1 MDPLRELKRTVE
13 ELAAF
18 SEIGKTLTSTLDIRE
33 VLKMIMQKVSELL
46 QPENWSLLLVDEE
59 SQELYFEAAVGQGAE
74 KIRDLR
80 IKIGEGIAGWVA
92 REGEPVLVSD
102 VQQDPRFASRFDQV
116 SQFETTSVLAVPLR
130 SKDRTL
136 GVIELINSRSRGE
149 DGSAFS
155 EKDVRTLASI
165 ADYAAIALE
174 NARNFQRLQELTI
187 VDDHTGLFNS
197 RHLQRQLESELVR
210 ARRFG
215 HPVSVV
221 FMDLDHFKSVN
232 DTHGHQRGSALLREA
247 GQLLVQQLRTV
258 DIPVRYGG
266 DEFVVLL
273 PETDRV
279 QATVC
284 AWRLREAIANH
295 VFLVSEGVA
304 VRITASFGVAA
315 FPEDASS
322 GDDLVRKA
330 DLAMYRAK
338 EAGRDRVSAGTAA
351 GSS

>member
-18 SEIGKTLTSTLDIRE
+18 NEIGKTLTSTLDIRE